1 MTTYRLYYFED
12 NNIFKRKELLL
23 YAEDIQKAVEQARA
37 IFSISDYD
45 MKLTEE
51 KRKKEFTSDYTLYKH
66 TNKQTYYINKI

>member
-1 MTTYRLYYFED
+1 MRTYKLYYFED
-12 NNIFKRKELLL
+12 NHISKKKELLL
-23 YAEDIQKAVEQARA
+23 HAEDIQKAVEQARA

-66 TNKQTYYINKI
+66 ANKQTYFINEI